1 MDELVARVADA
12 LGVPAATAD
21 EAVRVVLRFLH
32 ADGPRETVERLAR
45 ELGAADV
52 LADPV
57 PAPGGLLAR
66 LGGLMGGGGAMAAFS
81 ALTAVGLDM
90 DQIQTLV
97 STFIAYARE
106 KVGDATVD
114 EVIAGIPGLER
125 LLAD

>member
-1 MDELVARVADA
+1 MEELVARVATA
-12 LGVPAATAD
+12 LGVPTETAE
-21 EAVRVVLRFLH
+21 EAVRVVLRFLY
-32 ADGPRETVERLAR
+32 ADGPRDTVERLAR
-45 ELGAADV
+45 ELGASDV
-52 LADPV
+52 LADPS

-81 ALTAVGLDM
+81 ALTSVGLDM

-125 LLAD
+125 LLAN

>member
-1 MDELVARVADA
+1 MEELVARVGTA
-12 LGVPAATAD
+12 LGVPAETAD
-21 EAVRVVLRFLH
+21 EAVRVVLRFLY

-45 ELGAADV
+45 EMGAAEA
-52 LADPV
+52 LADPS

-81 ALTAVGLDM
+81 ALTAAGLEM
-90 DQIQTLV
+90 DQIQRLV

-125 LLAD
+125 RLAD